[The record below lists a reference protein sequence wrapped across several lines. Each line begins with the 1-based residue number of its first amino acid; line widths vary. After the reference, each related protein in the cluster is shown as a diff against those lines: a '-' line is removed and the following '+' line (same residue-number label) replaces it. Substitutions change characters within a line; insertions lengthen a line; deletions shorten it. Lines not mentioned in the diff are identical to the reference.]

1 MRRIWI
7 VTGTVVTVAAAAV
20 AYQLSKHWKDYH
32 YVGTRLMVD
41 ISQPDALI
49 RTTSLSKLP
58 RDLLQVPIAKDVL
71 TEDLAFYYEQ
81 NEDRLGLNGAVKRIA
96 YEHELDWQDKLY
108 ASIFNEPAEVAFWR
122 DGKGALRHYAVVMRM
137 GLFNKAL
144 QEAAKVAMKDGQLKL
159 AGDISTSNGKAQIMA
174 LEVNPRR
181 TLLLISQ
188 GDRVVVLSDPG
199 LLFDDKNGV
208 VTEARAAVAN
218 WLEHDGALSLQF
230 DLDSIAPA
238 PAQPAS
244 TAKHT
249 LAIGAPTMALG
260 YGAFVSGFKG
270 MRFDFG
276 GNWSTSVWLDSK
288 KTSSAQLL
296 DPALWTAAPA
306 NPSACITV
314 PIDWTM
320 VNTVLKQADA
330 KPKLPEQALAPLSGP
345 GLACWYRESN
355 LYSPVFITKLPLN
368 TANRDAT
375 LQAMATWA
383 IASGEQAAPGKGTTR
398 AKPDQKLWRNTKS
411 MATLAAS
418 GDFVVFSPDGGL
430 VEKVVDTIARSN
442 PSVADQT
449 SGAQSTLGLITP
461 RPLSEMAQREIYAA
475 LAKPEDASF
484 LEAAKTHLPARIK
497 ALATYPPI
505 RLELSKAQA
514 SGKAWQKVEWVSKEK
529 SN

>member
-1 MRRIWI
+1 
-7 VTGTVVTVAAAAV
+7 
-20 AYQLSKHWKDYH
+20 
-32 YVGTRLMVD
+32 
-41 ISQPDALI
+41 
-49 RTTSLSKLP
+49 
-58 RDLLQVPIAKDVL
+58 
-71 TEDLAFYYEQ
+71 
-81 NEDRLGLNGAVKRIA
+81 
-96 YEHELDWQDKLY
+96 
-108 ASIFNEPAEVAFWR
+108 
-122 DGKGALRHYAVVMRM
+122 
-137 GLFNKAL
+137 
-144 QEAAKVAMKDGQLKL
+144 
-159 AGDISTSNGKAQIMA
+159 
-174 LEVNPRR
+174 
-181 TLLLISQ
+181 
-188 GDRVVVLSDPG
+188 
-199 LLFDDKNGV
+199 
-208 VTEARAAVAN
+208 
-218 WLEHDGALSLQF
+218 
-230 DLDSIAPA
+230 
-238 PAQPAS
+238 
-244 TAKHT
+244 
-249 LAIGAPTMALG
+249 
-260 YGAFVSGFKG
+260 

-296 DPALWTAAPA
+296 DPVLWTAAPA

-314 PIDWTM
+314 PIDWSM

-330 KPKLPEQALAPLSGP
+330 KPKLPDQALAPLSGP

-375 LQAMATWA
+375 LQAMASWA
-383 IASGEQAAPGKGTTR
+383 IASGEQAAPGKGTTK

-475 LAKPEDASF
+475 LAKPEDANF

-505 RLELSKAQA
+505 RLELSKTQA